1 MKLKEIANMEHY
13 LENECYCP
21 GEIYDMTGFFFQI
34 FDPDTECRL
43 LCSGSRGAI
52 HGKFVIATEN
62 EKSNPQI
69 IYIEIEDEK
78 VSSCIRI
85 DATKHNIEEILRFMD
100 GRIEKMDFDEFNGH
114 DSEKDVREIMKYA
127 DAIMID

>member
-1 MKLKEIANMEHY
+1 MRLKEIANMEHY
-13 LENECYCP
+13 LERECYCP
-21 GEIYDMTGFFFQI
+21 GEIYDMTGFFCQV

-52 HGKFVIATEN
+52 HGKFVIATAN

-69 IYIEIEDEK
+69 IYIEIENEK
-78 VSSCIRI
+78 VSSCIRL

-100 GRIEKMDFDEFNGH
+100 GRIEKMAFDEFNGH
-114 DSEKDVREIMKYA
+114 DSQKDVGEIMKYA

>member
-1 MKLKEIANMEHY
+1 MKLKEIANMENY

-21 GEIYDMTGFFFQI
+21 GEIYDMTGFFFQV

-52 HGKFVIATEN
+52 HGKFVIATANEN
-62 EKSNPQI
+62 SNPQI

-78 VSSCIRI
+78 VTSCTRI
-85 DATKHNIEEILRFMD
+85 DATVHNMQEINSFMH
-100 GRIEKMDFDEFNGH
+100 GRIDKMSFDEFDGH
-114 DSEKDVREIMKYA
+114 DSQKDVSEIMKCA
-127 DAIMID
+127 DAILID

>member
-13 LENECYCP
+13 LESECYCP
-21 GEIYDMTGFFFQI
+21 GEIYDMTGFFFQV

-52 HGKFVIATEN
+52 HGKFVIATAN

-78 VSSCIRI
+78 VSNCIRL

-100 GRIEKMDFDEFNGH
+100 GRIEKMAFDEFDGH
-114 DSEKDVREIMKYA
+114 DSQKDVDEIMKYA